1 MVRCKKCGEL
11 IGHSAPIYKASRG
24 FLGEDGTFHED
35 ESVII
40 HMDCYYYHDYDPFYT
55 IEDIIKNS

>member
-1 MVRCKKCGEL
+1 MIKCKKCGEL
-11 IGHSAPIYKASRG
+11 IGHSAHAYKASRG

-40 HMDCYYYHDYDPFYT
+40 HMDCYYDFTYAPFAAIEKT
-55 IEDIIKNS
+55 IKES

>member
-1 MVRCKKCGEL
+1 MTTCSKCKEL
-11 IGHSAPIYKASRG
+11 IGPSAPVYKASRG
-24 FLGEDGTFHED
+24 FLDKDGIFHDD

>member
-1 MVRCKKCGEL
+1 MIKCKKCGEL

-40 HMDCYYYHDYDPFYT
+40 HMDCYYDPLS
-55 IEDIIKNS
+55 ILR